1 MVVREACYYIK
12 IIGKVRLRHTAYN
25 TVYLANAS
33 AQIGSLR
40 SPTSDTP
47 IPLAEIPPRSLEN
60 KVRNNEYR

>member
-12 IIGKVRLRHTAYN
+12 IIGEVRLRHTAYN
-25 TVYLANAS
+25 TVYLAMADAS

-47 IPLAEIPPRSLEN
+47 IPLGDILLDNR
-60 KVRNNEYR
+60 